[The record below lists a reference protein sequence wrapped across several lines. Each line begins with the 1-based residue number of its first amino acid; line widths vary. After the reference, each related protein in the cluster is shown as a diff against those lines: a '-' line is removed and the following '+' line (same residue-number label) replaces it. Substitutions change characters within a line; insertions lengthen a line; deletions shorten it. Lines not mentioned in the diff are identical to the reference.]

1 MANGNTKDRPAK
13 RLREWARVAYQAEA
27 LFTPERLLAVGK
39 VGGALDLAPGR
50 SPLDLV
56 AAGAAA
62 GRAAG
67 RAAERNRTQASKVI
81 APMKAKRA
89 ADSATRRKAVA
100 RLLRA
105 GWGVKEIVDQGYG
118 RNLVQEVRRTLP
130 GGLR

>member
-67 RAAERNRTQASKVI
+67 RAARGPAGDHV
-81 APMKAKRA
+81 
-89 ADSATRRKAVA
+89 
-100 RLLRA
+100 RL
-105 GWGVKEIVDQGYG
+105 G
-118 RNLVQEVRRTLP
+118 VRR
-130 GGLR
+130 GRRA